1 MRFLS
6 EKVAVLKAREERAG
20 GQEPL
25 GHRVDKPTS
34 RFGGFAAVS
43 RPQIKVQ
50 LSAAREPRG
59 QTETGRSIQHPRP

>member
-6 EKVAVLKAREERAG
+6 ENVAVLKAREEGAG
-20 GQEPL
+20 GQEPP
-25 GHRVDKPTS
+25 GHRGDEPTS
-34 RFGGFAAVS
+34 RLGGCAADS
-43 RPQIKVQ
+43 RPQINVQ